1 MEIHEISK
9 LIVFTE
15 QDLSDDILGNLIE
28 LPNFTQLLHKKPSL
42 RAVIENN
49 LKDISRESKARIQH
63 SQASAKITDEALQ
76 FSKVSN
82 LSPTHF
88 MANIEAI
95 VSCIPNDSPFY
106 NQAHKLISLIN
117 NNNAEIKMKLF
128 MLKWKESLSKQLISE
143 ELVLA
148 EKEREDI
155 EREIQK
161 RLKIANIVCD
171 TIEISSPGRLWN
183 LSKSILI
190 HDDLKHLKHYAQFL
204 SRTPEL
210 RKIAEELG
218 KAKYNEPK
226 KIRNLEEETYFNYE
240 LDKCTN
246 MPDDTSGIIL
256 GNNLTRLLPIEYM
269 CLGDIDK
276 ENDFFTRFIEKRLM
290 NYEFKGEDFTP
301 KEIHSAHYSYGD
313 LIEPK
318 GPFIIAID
326 TSGSMNGYPEEAA
339 KALCFA
345 LLQIALS
352 ENRQVF
358 VIMFSTNLVY
368 YELSKDSDLN
378 TILNF
383 LAKSFKGGTDFE
395 PCIQKM
401 LEIMESDNYQNAD
414 AVIISDFIAQRLK
427 AETISKI
434 KHIKTRGN
442 KFNAIK
448 LSKYG
453 KTALMNIFD
462 AQWTFDTGLTGRLL
476 RKL

>member
-1 MEIHEISK
+1 MEIHEIAK

-117 NNNAEIKMKLF
+117 HNNAEIQMKLF

-190 HDDLKHLKHYAQFL
+190 HDRF
-204 SRTPEL
+204 
-210 RKIAEELG
+210 
-218 KAKYNEPK
+218 
-226 KIRNLEEETYFNYE
+226 F
-240 LDKCTN
+240 
-246 MPDDTSGIIL
+246 DTSSL
-256 GNNLTRLLPIEYM
+256 
-269 CLGDIDK
+269 
-276 ENDFFTRFIEKRLM
+276 
-290 NYEFKGEDFTP
+290 
-301 KEIHSAHYSYGD
+301 
-313 LIEPK
+313 
-318 GPFIIAID
+318 
-326 TSGSMNGYPEEAA
+326 
-339 KALCFA
+339 
-345 LLQIALS
+345 
-352 ENRQVF
+352 
-358 VIMFSTNLVY
+358 
-368 YELSKDSDLN
+368 
-378 TILNF
+378 
-383 LAKSFKGGTDFE
+383 
-395 PCIQKM
+395 
-401 LEIMESDNYQNAD
+401 NYQPPNHSSSLIYQQIPPQKKSKFFKIYV
-414 AVIISDFIAQRLK
+414 VICRHALY
-427 AETISKI
+427 
-434 KHIKTRGN
+434 N
-442 KFNAIK
+442 KNK
-448 LSKYG
+448 L
-453 KTALMNIFD
+453 F
-462 AQWTFDTGLTGRLL
+462 
-476 RKL
+476 